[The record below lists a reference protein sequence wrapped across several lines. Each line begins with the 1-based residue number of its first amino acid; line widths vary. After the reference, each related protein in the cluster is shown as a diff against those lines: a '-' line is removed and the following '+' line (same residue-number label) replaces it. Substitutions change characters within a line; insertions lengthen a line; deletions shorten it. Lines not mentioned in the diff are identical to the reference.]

1 MKKKRPTKKEKERQ
15 IHRFLEALFA
25 VPDQV
30 SFNAI
35 IRGPEFQQY
44 VREAI
49 REIVGGEKKESTELQ
64 AWLAE
69 QTHALEVGEKIKRLK
84 ELIVEYAEKETP
96 IPPPLDI

>member
-1 MKKKRPTKKEKERQ
+1 MRKKQLTKKERVCQ
-15 IHRFLEALFA
+15 AHRFLDALFA

-44 VREAI
+44 VREAM
-49 REIVGGEKKESTELQ
+49 REVVGKEKKENTELK

-69 QTHALEVGEKIKRLK
+69 QTSTLEVGEKIKRLK

-96 IPPPLDI
+96 TPPPLDT